1 MNTAAKPDDY
11 LNDQASAWLARLSA
25 EDASESDWLDLETW
39 LAADP
44 AHLAAYARVEAL
56 WAELG
61 DQAPGIAP
69 HLAPDGDQTG
79 VIDFTARRNRRPQP
93 RWIAPAVG
101 VAAVLAVV
109 VFAGLPMYAGRT
121 VTYQTA
127 PGETRQIALADGT
140 TIHMNGASKMSVK
153 LTARQR
159 TVRMAEGEASFEVAH
174 NAARP
179 FVVRVGEVRVR
190 DIGTEFNIRRDSDS
204 TTVSVRKG
212 VVEVAPVAG
221 GAPATRLTP
230 GRQLVD
236 PDGPAAADVHEI
248 APDQPFAWQV
258 GQLIYTGQDLSSVA
272 EDLSRRF
279 TTPIHVD
286 GAAASLPFSGV
297 LVLDDEDSVIRRLES
312 FLPVTDHRTT
322 GAITLTDRR

>member
-1 MNTAAKPDDY
+1 
-11 LNDQASAWLARLSA
+11 
-25 EDASESDWLDLETW
+25 
-39 LAADP
+39 
-44 AHLAAYARVEAL
+44 
-56 WAELG
+56 
-61 DQAPGIAP
+61 
-69 HLAPDGDQTG
+69 
-79 VIDFTARRNRRPQP
+79 
-93 RWIAPAVG
+93 
-101 VAAVLAVV
+101 
-109 VFAGLPMYAGRT
+109 
-121 VTYQTA
+121 
-127 PGETRQIALADGT
+127 
-140 TIHMNGASKMSVK
+140 MNGASKLSVK

-159 TVRMAEGEASFEVAH
+159 TVRMAEGEASFDVAH

-212 VVEVAPVAG
+212 VVEVAPVAS
-221 GAPATRLTP
+221 GAPALRLTP

-236 PDGPAAADVHEI
+236 PDGPTAADIREVP
-248 APDQPFAWQV
+248 ADQAFAWQS
-258 GQLIYTGQDLSSVA
+258 GQLIYRGQDLSSVA

-279 TTPIHVD
+279 ATPIRVE

-297 LVLDDEDSVIRRLES
+297 LVLDDEDAVIRRLES